1 MPQPVRNQY
10 ERSLQHAVVTY
21 RLGEHPL
28 VERDVRSF
36 AFRDQTDPAVP
47 TGHRHIG
54 PLPRTRELHRTFLRY
69 ACRKRSLL
77 LHQKTNQVLPH
88 PLLGS
93 QHEPPFADAVPYL
106 RRRGI
111 HPEPENVTGKIKLK
125 KSFHLSIKIRTLY
138 SIFSKKSR
146 PAHIFRLTNIN
157 KDFSEHRNHLN
168 KHLRYGKQC

>member
-54 PLPRTRELHRTFLRY
+54 PLPRTREFLSRY
-69 ACRKRSLL
+69 LDDPR
-77 LHQKTNQVLPH
+77 
-88 PLLGS
+88 
-93 QHEPPFADAVPYL
+93 AVE
-106 RRRGI
+106 G
-111 HPEPENVTGKIKLK
+111 EE
-125 KSFHLSIKIRTLY
+125 
-138 SIFSKKSR
+138 
-146 PAHIFRLTNIN
+146 
-157 KDFSEHRNHLN
+157 
-168 KHLRYGKQC
+168 

>member
-28 VERDVRSF
+28 VERDVRICIPRPDRSGRPDRSPSHRPV
-36 AFRDQTDPAVP
+36 AAYPRVPPDVPEIRTPQTPPSPPPKNESGAAAP
-47 TGHRHIG
+47 
-54 PLPRTRELHRTFLRY
+54 P
-69 ACRKRSLL
+69 
-77 LHQKTNQVLPH
+77 
-88 PLLGS
+88 LGS
-93 QHEPPFADAVPYL
+93 QHAPPFADAVPYL

-111 HPEPENVTGKIKLK
+111 HPEPENVTRKIKLK
-125 KSFHLSIKIRTLY
+125 KSLHLSIKIRTLY